1 MSNHE
6 QTDSPGP
13 LERHLRAAAAESRRS
28 FETTEFSRDD
38 YEQLLVKAGSLADK
52 LLGFGVSEAAVDAV
66 RERAQVLEAVV
77 RLLDDPGAGVVAPSN
92 DEVYFAGL
100 LVSRL
105 DLAAGNLTGAPKAWF
120 EQLELL
126 LGDLTDSGAATG
138 AAQRMALIE
147 FGGLC
152 RRSGIS
158 CRPGSEPLSA
168 MLEIDDWSF
177 VAAPEVADTPDSL
190 SAAATRACDTLRT
203 LKRPGLVVLDAGG
216 AMPDAPALRRVGNDA
231 SAMIEMRRHVDQFII
246 DNHEQLVA
254 AVDTDFAFGAVISA
268 VLHSVNVSTGRIA
281 FASCARAVN
290 LCDPDDPRAARLGVF
305 MNRFG

>member
-1 MSNHE
+1 MPSHE
-6 QTDSPGP
+6 GTDTPGP

-28 FETTEFSRDD
+28 FQTTEFSRDD
-38 YEQLLVKAGSLADK
+38 YEQLLAKAGSLADK
-52 LLGFGVSEAAVDAV
+52 LLGFGVGEAAVHAV
-66 RERAQVLEAVV
+66 RDRARVLEAVV

-105 DLAAGNLTGAPKAWF
+105 DLVTENLAGAPKAWF

-126 LGDLTDSGAATG
+126 LSDLADSNAATG
-138 AAQRMALIE
+138 AARRMALIE

-158 CRPGSEPLSA
+158 CRPNAAPLSA
-168 MLEIDDWSF
+168 TLEIDDWSF
-177 VAAPEVADTPDSL
+177 AAAPEVADTPESL
-190 SAAATRACDTLRT
+190 PAAATRACDTLRA

-254 AVDTDFAFGAVISA
+254 AVDTDFAFGAVVSA